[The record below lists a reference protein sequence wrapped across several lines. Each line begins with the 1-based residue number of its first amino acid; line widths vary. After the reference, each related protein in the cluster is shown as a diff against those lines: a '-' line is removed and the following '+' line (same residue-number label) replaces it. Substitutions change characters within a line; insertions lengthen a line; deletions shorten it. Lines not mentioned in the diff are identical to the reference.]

1 MGLDVSVGSEWS
13 ALKGHGFTRGPR
25 QSRFWIAGVVSRAEK
40 SRRADFL
47 AAAGQRAAP
56 AVGAER
62 INRSASAL
70 QHKLPKLSYSLLI
83 PCFCTC
89 FSRKPFIH
97 AAFRAREKKFPV
109 IFPVIRNSE
118 ANAAS

>member
-89 FSRKPFIH
+89 FSRKPAIH
-97 AAFRAREKKFPV
+97 AAFRALEKK
-109 IFPVIRNSE
+109 FPVIRNSE
-118 ANAAS
+118 DNAALATS